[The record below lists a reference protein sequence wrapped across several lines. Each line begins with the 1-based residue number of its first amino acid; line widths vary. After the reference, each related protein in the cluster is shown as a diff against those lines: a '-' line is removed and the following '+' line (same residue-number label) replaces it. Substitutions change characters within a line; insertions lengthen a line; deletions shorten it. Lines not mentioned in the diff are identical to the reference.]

1 MAARQR
7 LNSLYLTGVLVIA
20 GFIGSAAESWAVFLV
35 AAAVLTA
42 ILMHGGE
49 IRASPRVLSRRRRR

>member
-7 LNSLYLTGVLVIA
+7 LNSLDLIGVLVIA
-20 GFIGSAAESWAVFLV
+20 GIIGQATESWAVFLV

-42 ILMHGGE
+42 ILMHSGN
-49 IRASPRVLSRRRRR
+49 IRPSPPVPSRRRRR